1 MSRKHPEVIERSI
14 HADTADTDLVHPFL
28 REVVTEGEVLHVQVR
43 SAVKGHIGICP
54 AADGRASRITVTVG
68 VVQDDHRIPCAGVG
82 SCEGI
87 AFQVGRHVIVTGL
100 ITAIVVV
107 RIGDRQEF
115 TADLECELSR
125 EIEVFPFERSS
136 ETADEIG
143 SRIAEFLAGSQR
155 IVGRVNRVAFY
166 DIPVYVP
173 RRFLQVVD
181 IGG

>member
-1 MSRKHPEVIERSI
+1 M
-14 HADTADTDLVHPFL
+14 
-28 REVVTEGEVLHVQVR
+28 
-43 SAVKGHIGICP
+43 
-54 AADGRASRITVTVG
+54 
-68 VVQDDHRIPCAGVG
+68 
-82 SCEGI
+82 
-87 AFQVGRHVIVTGL
+87 IVTGL